1 MINEALG
8 KEIIQW
14 AAQYLADHQQSI
26 ILHYKCVADTAY
38 SNVYRLETTTGIFYL
53 KHVPAA
59 LFIESKVL
67 AFLREQGLANI
78 PQLLAENKLLHCFI
92 MFDCGDTSLRTLFN
106 GEVDFNQLTLGIT
119 NYTSIQR
126 ALENKIRRLLLL
138 GLKDWRLNEIP
149 SLYAQ
154 LIHQDNL
161 LLDDGGYLSE

>member
-1 MINEALG
+1 MKEFVMINEALG

-67 AFLREQGLANI
+67 AIKCARVFPLAC
-78 PQLLAENKLLHCFI
+78 QQK
-92 MFDCGDTSLRTLFN
+92 T
-106 GEVDFNQLTLGIT
+106 
-119 NYTSIQR
+119 
-126 ALENKIRRLLLL
+126 RR
-138 GLKDWRLNEIP
+138 
-149 SLYAQ
+149 SY
-154 LIHQDNL
+154 
-161 LLDDGGYLSE
+161 